1 MWDLFSDAD
10 RPPTVFPAPIA
21 LAAAFDHE
29 LLHRVAGAIADETR
43 AKANIY
49 LAKENK
55 VRWAPRVPSSPLT
68 DLCSMCIRNLSSC
81 TAAQ

>member
-21 LAAAFDHE
+21 LAASFDHE

-55 VRWAPRVPSSPLT
+55 VRWAPRA
-68 DLCSMCIRNLSSC
+68 LSSHMTHVC
-81 TAAQ
+81 SVSLC

>member
-29 LLHRVAGAIADETR
+29 LLLRVAGAIADETR

-49 LAKENK
+49 LAKEKK
-55 VRWAPRVPSSPLT
+55 VRWAPWG
-68 DLCSMCIRNLSSC
+68 SMGTLAIGI
-81 TAAQ
+81 